1 MILSFPFIRSSE
13 ICLVSFEGMEY
24 KMRSSSQTRVGQAG
38 GTMDGEA
45 WRVGVVKAPKPLRET
60 LEPPKLSRFAVCDD
74 FE

>member
-1 MILSFPFIRSSE
+1 MILSFPFIKCSE

-24 KMRSSSQTRVGQAG
+24 MMRSSRTRVGQAG